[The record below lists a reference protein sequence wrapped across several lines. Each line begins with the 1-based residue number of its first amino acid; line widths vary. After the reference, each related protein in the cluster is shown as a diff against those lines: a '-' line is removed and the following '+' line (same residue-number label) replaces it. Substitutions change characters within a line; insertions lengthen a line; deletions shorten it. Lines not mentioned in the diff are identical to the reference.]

1 MREVRIDTL
10 IAYIDFIS
18 GLSEHTV
25 CYRGAKDPVEDM
37 KPTVVRSWQLNRAI
51 RADTGR
57 GDRPPLV
64 LWEYE
69 ERLIEAF
76 QRQSLP
82 FLPAMPGC
90 PLNWLA
96 VAQHHQLPTRLLDW
110 TRNPLI
116 ALYFAAN
123 NRGGYMRPEQWQDVY
138 VFLWEVSNHAD
149 SHRHMLPLD
158 RLPAMRPLGRGLIAA
173 TDEWA
178 DGWEDGGRGPGN
190 DAVHLFSPPNLSS
203 RIASQEGLF
212 SFEEQLT
219 ETSFP
224 DLAEREGLQLTRITV
239 PGPARLDI
247 LKHLNRLGVE
257 TGRLFPDLPGL
268 CAHQK
273 WVAEWLW

>member
-1 MREVRIDTL
+1 MREVRIDSL
-10 IAYIDFIS
+10 IGYIDFIF

-25 CYRGAKDPVEDM
+25 SYRGAKDPVEDM
-37 KPTVVRSWQLNRAI
+37 KPTVVRSWQRNRAI
-51 RADTGR
+51 RADAR
-57 GDRPPLV
+57 RARKPLE

-69 ERLIEAF
+69 ERLIENF

-82 FLPAMPGC
+82 FLETTPGC
-90 PLNWLA
+90 HLNWLA

-116 ALYFAAN
+116 ALYFAVN
-123 NRGGYMRPEQWQDVY
+123 NRGRYATPEQWTDVY
-138 VFLWEVSNHAD
+138 VFLWEVSDDVD

-158 RLPAMRPLGRGLIAA
+158 KLPAMKPRGKRRIAA
-173 TDEWA
+173 AEKDDRDDLPQA
-178 DGWEDGGRGPGN
+178 
-190 DAVHLFSPPNLSS
+190 DAVHLFSPPNLSC

-212 SFEEQLT
+212 SFEEQLS

-224 DLAEREGLQLTRITV
+224 DLAEREGLRLTRITV
-239 PGPARLDI
+239 PGSARLDI

-257 TGRLFPDLPGL
+257 TGKLFPDLPGL

-273 WVAEWLW
+273 WAAEWLW

>member
-1 MREVRIDTL
+1 MREVRIGTL
-10 IAYIDFIS
+10 LDYIDFIS
-18 GLSEHTV
+18 GQTEHMV
-25 CYRGAKDPVEDM
+25 CYRGAKNPVEDM
-37 KPTVVRSWQLNRAI
+37 KPTVVRSWQRNRVV

-57 GDRPPLV
+57 ADEPPLE

-69 ERLIEAF
+69 ERLIENF

-82 FLPAMPGC
+82 FLEKPPGC
-90 PLNWLA
+90 HLNWLA

-123 NRGGYMRPEQWQDVY
+123 NRDRYTRPEQWQDVY
-138 VFLWEVSNHAD
+138 VFQWEVASRLD

-158 RLPAMRPLGRGLIAA
+158 RLPLMKPKGRGLIASEDGEA
-173 TDEWA
+173 PGA
-178 DGWEDGGRGPGN
+178 DG
-190 DAVHLFSPPNLSS
+190 VHLFSPPNLAS

-212 SFEEQLT
+212 SFEEQLS
-219 ETSFP
+219 ETPFP
-224 DLAEREGLQLTRITV
+224 DHAESMGLPLTRITV
-239 PGPARLDI
+239 PGAARLDI

-257 TGRLFPDLPGL
+257 TGKLFPDLPGL

>member
-1 MREVRIDTL
+1 MREVRIESL
-10 IAYIDFIS
+10 IDYIAFIS

-25 CYRGAKDPVEDM
+25 SYRGAKDPVEDM
-37 KPTVVRSWQLNRAI
+37 KPTVVRSWQHSRVI
-51 RADTGR
+51 RADTRR
-57 GDRPPLV
+57 GEQPLE

-69 ERLIEAF
+69 ERLIENF

-82 FLPAMPGC
+82 FLETTPGC
-90 PLNWLA
+90 HLNWLA

-116 ALYFAAN
+116 ALYFATN
-123 NRGGYMRPEQWQDVY
+123 NRGGYAKPEQWADVY
-138 VFLWEVSNHAD
+138 VFLWEVSDHAD

-158 RLPAMRPLGRGLIAA
+158 TLPVMKPRGKGLIAA
-173 TDEWA
+173 TDRDRDR
-178 DGWEDGGRGPGN
+178 DGAAA

-212 SFEEQLT
+212 SFEEQLS

-224 DLAEREGLQLTRITV
+224 DLAERERLRLTRITV

-247 LKHLNRLGVE
+247 LKHLDRLGVE
-257 TGRLFPDLPGL
+257 TGKLFPDLPGL